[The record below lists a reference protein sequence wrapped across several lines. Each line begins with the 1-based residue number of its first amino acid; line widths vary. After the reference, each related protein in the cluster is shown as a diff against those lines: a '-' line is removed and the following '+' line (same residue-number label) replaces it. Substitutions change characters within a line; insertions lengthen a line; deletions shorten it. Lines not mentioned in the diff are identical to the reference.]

1 MPEHA
6 RLYGVPAPGWKTRA
20 KYGFH
25 GASHQL
31 HRRARGRSWAPG
43 EVGELPPWGKLVDV
57 RDHGTS
63 VDTTMGF
70 SRVGLEN
77 ATRHGDL
84 DVFAVLYMNATAT
97 TMERRG
103 RSQPACQ
110 GRRLDGPSGVAAGDV
125 RDLEAAAVEGSRRA
139 ELALEVFVYEVKKS
153 IGAFAAAMGGLEA
166 VAFTAASARTPPAA
180 VGLLRRAG
188 ILGMRLDR
196 EKNESGSGDRVVSAD
211 DSRVRCLALATNEE
225 LIVARRAYRLLTRR
239 GA

>member
-1 MPEHA
+1 MCA
-6 RLYGVPAPGWKTRA
+6 IDG
-20 KYGFH
+20 
-25 GASHQL
+25 
-31 HRRARGRSWAPG
+31 GR
-43 EVGELPPWGKLVDV
+43 
-57 RDHGTS
+57 S

-70 SRVGLEN
+70 SPQSGLEN

-84 DVFAVLYMNATAT
+84 DVFAVLYM
-97 TMERRG
+97 MERHG
-103 RSQPACQ
+103 WSAADVRSQLAK
-110 GRRLDGPSGVAAGDV
+110 GGGLMGLSGVAGGDV

-166 VAFTAASARTPPAA
+166 VAFTGGIGENSARLRWACCE
-180 VGLLRRAG
+180 GLEF
-188 ILGMRLDR
+188 LGMRLDR

-211 DSRVRCLALATNEE
+211 DSRVTVLALATNEE